1 MPITKMLSGR
11 KYNAETKK
19 WQIVTEQ
26 NGNWQYCFR
35 EYVELFFKNISE

>member
-26 NGNWQYCFR
+26 KWKLA
-35 EYVELFFKNISE
+35 VLF